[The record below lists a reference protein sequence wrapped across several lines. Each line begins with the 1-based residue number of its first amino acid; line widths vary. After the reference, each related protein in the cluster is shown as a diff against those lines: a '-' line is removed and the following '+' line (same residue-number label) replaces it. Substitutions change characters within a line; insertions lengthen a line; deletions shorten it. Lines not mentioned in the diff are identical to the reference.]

1 MDENEGRK
9 ESKDARTPLQ
19 LETGLRTRAARV
31 GKGRAGSGVGDSR
44 ARGGEAKLRSGFT
57 GHGSGFSARK
67 VIVAGSLPLRVARVN
82 QSSLGDRASE
92 D

>member
-31 GKGRAGSGVGDSR
+31 GKGRASSGVGDSR

-67 VIVAGSLPLRVARVN
+67 VIALPALF
-82 QSSLGDRASE
+82 L
-92 D
+92 